1 MDHLD
6 LMEYKPDINVKSNR
20 VTKSPSFF
28 EQLME
33 ADICPDI
40 TCPGD
45 NCNLLIYSLATSST
59 FSYKDWS

>member
-1 MDHLD
+1 MSWEQMDHLD

-33 ADICPDI
+33 ADICPEI
-40 TCPGD
+40 K
-45 NCNLLIYSLATSST
+45 
-59 FSYKDWS
+59 SYEAKGLNFYLMK